1 LSTDNEHSKYIQYYY
16 QMVNY
21 GSKEYNGTLADMI
34 NFSHNAQKLV
44 GNTLVLNQD
53 KTLYIQ
59 AMLKNSSE
67 ISDAIFAGD
76 TSLSKVITCNY
87 PQNPTSPLDEA
98 NILWMKRIFPAPLR
112 QPIPQELTNPPPNQR
127 DETYNECVSGIRCT
141 TTWDDAQAKLD
152 AHTLQYLGLV

>member
-1 LSTDNEHSKYIQYYY
+1 
-16 QMVNY
+16 MVNY
-21 GSKEYNGTLADMI
+21 GSKEYNGTLTDMI
-34 NFSHNAQKLV
+34 NFSRNAQKLV
-44 GNTLVLNQD
+44 GNTLVLNQN

-98 NILWMKRIFPAPLR
+98 NI
-112 QPIPQELTNPPPNQR
+112 NPPLSANQSLKNSPIHR
-127 DETYNECVSGIRCT
+127 KTKETKPTMNAYRVS
-141 TTWDDAQAKLD
+141 DAQPRGMMHKQNLMRTRCSILAWCSSL
-152 AHTLQYLGLV
+152 LFLGEWTFTRSPIDI

>member
-1 LSTDNEHSKYIQYYY
+1 
-16 QMVNY
+16 MVNY

-98 NILWMKRIFPAPLR
+98 NITRPSP
-112 QPIPQELTNPPPNQR
+112 PTNPSRTHQ
-127 DETYNECVSGIRCT
+127 ST
-141 TTWDDAQAKLD
+141 TKPKRRN
-152 AHTLQYLGLV
+152 LQ

>member
-1 LSTDNEHSKYIQYYY
+1 
-16 QMVNY
+16 MVNY

-67 ISDAIFAGD
+67 ISNAIFAGG

-87 PQNPTSPLDEA
+87 PQNPTSPLDKA
-98 NILWMKRIFPAPLR
+98 NITRPSP
-112 QPIPQELTNPPPNQR
+112 PTNLSR
-127 DETYNECVSGIRCT
+127 T
-141 TTWDDAQAKLD
+141 
-152 AHTLQYLGLV
+152 H